1 MEISAKELR
10 KQPGKVLKRVSNG
23 QEVVVTYRGK
33 KLAKFVSLES
43 DKMNPSKI
51 DGKDEIFGLWQNHD
65 NALSVDEVVRKLR
78 EPRSF

>member
-33 KLAKFVSLES
+33 KMARFVRLGGDELTSA
-43 DKMNPSKI
+43 PV
-51 DGKDEIFGLWQNHD
+51 DGKDEIFGLWQNHR
-65 NALSVDEVVRKLR
+65 NPLSVDEVVRKLR
-78 EPRSF
+78 EPRPL